1 VWRTITLAVCLL
13 AALAVASLPAVG
25 GSGSST
31 VPVNITLGTG
41 ITPPMPQPPITPP
54 PPASGV
60 CTSASLSESTGA
72 LVRVVCSNGQF
83 VSISP
88 QPGAPFVGTHGGAY
102 EFYWPAGTES
112 FESALAGGSS
122 VISRSGRVT
131 SFRVYSIEHIGDR
144 LDVLVSF

>member
-1 VWRTITLAVCLL
+1 VWRAATIALCLL
-13 AALAVASLPAVG
+13 AASAATSLPALG
-25 GSGSST
+25 GSSSGT
-31 VPVNITLGTG
+31 VPVNITLTTG
-41 ITPPMPQPPITPP
+41 LPPLPQPQPPVT

-72 LVRVVCSNGQF
+72 TVRVVCSSGQF

-88 QPGAPFVGTHGGAY
+88 NPAAPFVGTHGGAY
-102 EFYWPAGTES
+102 DFYWPVGTES

-122 VISRSGRVT
+122 VITRSGRVT
-131 SFRVYSIEHIGDR
+131 SFRVYSLEHIGDR

>member
-1 VWRTITLAVCLL
+1 VWRAATTALCLL
-13 AALAVASLPAVG
+13 AALAATSVPALG
-25 GSGSST
+25 GSSSST
-31 VPVNITLGTG
+31 VPVNITLTTG
-41 ITPPMPQPPITPP
+41 LAPPLPQPQPPVT

-72 LVRVVCSNGQF
+72 VVRVVCSSGQF

-88 QPGAPFVGTHGGAY
+88 NPGAPFVGTHGGAY
-102 EFYWPAGTES
+102 DFYWPVGTES

-122 VISRSGRVT
+122 VITRSGRVT
-131 SFRVYSIEHIGDR
+131 SFRVYSLEHIGDR

>member
-1 VWRTITLAVCLL
+1 VWRAATIALCLL
-13 AALAVASLPAVG
+13 AASAAASLPALG
-25 GSGSST
+25 GSSSGT
-31 VPVNITLGTG
+31 VPVNITLTTG
-41 ITPPMPQPPITPP
+41 LPPLPQPQPPVT

-72 LVRVVCSNGQF
+72 TVRVVCSSGQF

-88 QPGAPFVGTHGGAY
+88 NPAAPFVGTHGGAY
-102 EFYWPAGTES
+102 DFYWPVGTES

-122 VISRSGRVT
+122 VITRSGRVT
-131 SFRVYSIEHIGDR
+131 SFRVYSLEHIGDR